1 MSEKN
6 IIVTGGTDGIGLAL
20 TKRLLQDEH
29 RVFIIGKNEIKGNN
43 VIKELNS
50 NKVEFIQ
57 CDLSEKKELI
67 NLSKKLIKLNKI
79 DCLVNNAGAIFEKRE
94 TNSLDIEKTFAIYS
108 VKGQKI
114 ISGNSNTKINVSQL
128 AKGMYFLKIEG
139 QKSKVIIKK

>member
-57 CDLSEKKELI
+57 CDLSEKEELI

-94 TNSLDIEKTFAIYS
+94 KRVLGLHHKNHCKKSLF
-108 VKGQKI
+108 
-114 ISGNSNTKINVSQL
+114 
-128 AKGMYFLKIEG
+128 
-139 QKSKVIIKK
+139 